1 MPCENQAIV
10 EIRGM
15 SAVGRATGVLALAGL
30 IAGCAFGAGAGA
42 PVGVPDWP
50 CDATTDFAFTGET
63 SLAALGIDEFGGG
76 REAARVGTVWV
87 TADPV
92 SMDPPDIPA
101 ANRAPPARVVCVRW
115 ADGSGMAGPID
126 NDWQPPGG
134 LLSATSESA
143 NPPLTLLAVVGAAV
157 VVVAVSVLAFRER
170 RA

>member
-1 MPCENQAIV
+1 
-10 EIRGM
+10 
-15 SAVGRATGVLALAGL
+15 
-30 IAGCAFGAGAGA
+30 
-42 PVGVPDWP
+42 
-50 CDATTDFAFTGET
+50 
-63 SLAALGIDEFGGG
+63 
-76 REAARVGTVWV
+76 
-87 TADPV
+87 
-92 SMDPPDIPA
+92 MDPPDIPA